1 MQLSF
6 TPVFNN
12 GSVQMCLILQLCV
25 CVFVCLC
32 NRRVATFELPSI
44 YQLRHSSAALL
55 WDVLQIYK
63 YANTQIYKYTNIRS
77 GSDRKVYHRFQRKQS
92 WRRFSFEI
100 LVLANSCQIWS
111 SQNSAK
117 HQMMTKR
124 NKNKGIWR
132 QHSTRYFPILESS
145 LRESARYLPEVGRER
160 IEESKIRVEQSW
172 DWKYQI
178 QSLPG
183 LPTAG
188 TISISITHRYQNKK
202 GKLSKS

>member
-1 MQLSF
+1 MVRGPQKNVHEYL
-6 TPVFNN
+6 
-12 GSVQMCLILQLCV
+12 MCKYT
-25 CVFVCLC
+25 
-32 NRRVATFELPSI
+32 NA
-44 YQLRHSSAALL
+44 
-55 WDVLQIYK
+55 QIHK
-63 YANTQIYKYTNIRS
+63 YTNTQILVLHLTK
-77 GSDRKVYHRFQRKQS
+77 KVYHRFERKQS

-111 SQNSAK
+111 SQNSGK
-117 HQMMTKR
+117 HQIMTKR

-132 QHSTRYFPILESS
+132 QYSTRYFPILESS
-145 LRESARYLPEVGRER
+145 LSESARYLPEVGRER

-183 LPTAG
+183 LRTAG

-202 GKLSKS
+202 GKL